1 MGWSL
6 EAIIALMTLLI
17 TGPPSLV
24 LLWIH
29 FQERR
34 GSTPTDR
41 EQSVSLLWIS
51 ESEYT
56 GYNERL
62 IEDGLVDYR
71 IPAS

>member
-6 EAIIALMTLLI
+6 EAIIALITLLI

-34 GSTPTDR
+34 ESAPSGKSHFWLEKEKWKKEKLPISNPT
-41 EQSVSLLWIS
+41 
-51 ESEYT
+51 
-56 GYNERL
+56 G
-62 IEDGLVDYR
+62 
-71 IPAS
+71 